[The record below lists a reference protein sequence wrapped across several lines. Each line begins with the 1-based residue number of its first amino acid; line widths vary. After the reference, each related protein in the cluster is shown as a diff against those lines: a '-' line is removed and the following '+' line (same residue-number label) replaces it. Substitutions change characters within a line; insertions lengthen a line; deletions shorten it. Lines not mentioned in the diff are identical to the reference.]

1 MACSLVLWAL
11 TTVDEV
17 KDFLGI
23 VVADWDELFC
33 MLINSASSFMEKST
47 DRRLVAWNWD
57 LNKTGDR
64 ENCWYDGH
72 DFMKLFLRQY
82 PVNSVVA
89 ISISGDTIG
98 AAAGDDY
105 YGSTGYAIYNRQG
118 MLYYGSGWTSGIQNI
133 RVSYN
138 AGYAAGTPER
148 EELRQ
153 LAIALV
159 AVVFQKKDKLAFKS
173 ERIGNYAYT
182 KGDLKDA
189 YEIYGCPAEDI
200 LLRYKRKWGG
210 LTT

>member
-17 KDFLGI
+17 KEFLGI
-23 VVADWDELFC
+23 NVAIWDELFC
-33 MLINSASSFMEKST
+33 MLINSASSFAEKFT
-47 DRRLVAWNWD
+47 DRRLVAWDWD
-57 LNKTGDR
+57 LNTVAHR

-72 DFMKLFLRQY
+72 NFMKLFLRQY
-82 PVNSVVA
+82 PVNSVVT
-89 ISISGDTIG
+89 ISISGDTIP

-105 YGSTGYAIYNRQG
+105 YASAGYVIYNRQG
-118 MLYYGSGWTSGIQNI
+118 MIYYEYGWDSGIQNVRI
-133 RVSYN
+133 SYN

-153 LAIALV
+153 LAIVLV
-159 AVVFQKKDKLAFKS
+159 AVVYQKKDKLAFKS
-173 ERIGNYAYT
+173 ETIGNYSYT

-189 YEIYGCPAEDI
+189 YEMYGSHAEDI

-210 LTT
+210 L